1 MAIDRDQPEPL
12 DQPESMDVTDL
23 PPGKPLPNSTD
34 SSGLKVDDPVRGEKI
49 KEQLKRGAQEIR
61 PMD

>member
-1 MAIDRDQPEPL
+1 MATDRDQDAPL
-12 DQPESMDVTDL
+12 DRTESTDVTDL
-23 PPGKPLPNSTD
+23 PPGQPIPNSTD
-34 SSGLKVDDPVRGEKI
+34 SSGLKVDDPARGEKI